1 VRTQATGLAL
11 VERLRRARTGW
22 LGLRAHP
29 KWLPRHNGQ
38 SVKPIGY
45 VAQSQSSDVEETQHH
60 SCVALTRAHN
70 YGRAGNLKGGDF
82 FMQNNTILAAHR
94 TELTQISNDREL
106 RQWIKNT
113 SRSIRRQQLRDLK
126 LDEFNQ
132 LWATIGTPAMAQLLI
147 SVRSRD
153 ISRAVRELTEDQTVE
168 LLSALPFDRTANAL
182 REMDTDRAQMILRL
196 LDAEYRAA
204 IEELL
209 SWPAESAGATMTPNF
224 LALPADLDAATGIEQ
239 LRQEAAH
246 PEATSYLYLL
256 DPDSQKLM
264 GVLSFHEL
272 ITADPRAKL
281 TEIANPVSTV
291 VEPTIDREEA
301 ANHLYEHDIK
311 ALPVVDDGSLRG
323 VITAEKAAEIMAT
336 ETTEDFQRLSAATD
350 LKTTMKD
357 ASIRALY
364 RSRVGWLVI
373 LVFGNIFSGF
383 GIAYYESLIEQVV
396 VLVFFLP
403 LLIDSG
409 GNAGSQSATLMVRA
423 LATGQAQ
430 VKDWVRMLGKE
441 LSVALL
447 LGLSMAAAVSVI
459 GFWRG
464 GAEVAVVVSV
474 TMVLIVLVGCL
485 IGMSL
490 PFLLTKL
497 KLDPASASAPLITSI
512 CDGAGVLIY
521 FFTASQI
528 LL

>member
-1 VRTQATGLAL
+1 
-11 VERLRRARTGW
+11 
-22 LGLRAHP
+22 
-29 KWLPRHNGQ
+29 
-38 SVKPIGY
+38 
-45 VAQSQSSDVEETQHH
+45 
-60 SCVALTRAHN
+60 
-70 YGRAGNLKGGDF
+70 
-82 FMQNNTILAAHR
+82 MQNNTTMAAQR
-94 TELTQISNDREL
+94 AELTQISNDRER

-113 SRSIRRQQLRDLK
+113 TRSVRRQQLRELE
-126 LDEFNQ
+126 LEQFTA
-132 LWATIGTPAMAQLLI
+132 LWRDVGTPAMAQLLI

-153 ISRAVRELTEDQTVE
+153 ISRAVRELDEEQTVE
-168 LLSALPFDRTANAL
+168 LLSALPYDRTANAL
-182 REMDTDRAQMILRL
+182 REMDDDRSALILSVLRP
-196 LDAEYRAA
+196 DYRGAV
-204 IEELL
+204 EELL

-224 LALPADLDAATGIEQ
+224 LTLPATVDAATGIEQ
-239 LRQEAAH
+239 LRAQSTH

-256 DPDSQKLM
+256 NDDEKLV

-272 ITADPRAKL
+272 ISADPRAKL
-281 TEIANPVSTV
+281 KDIANPVSTTV
-291 VEPTIDREEA
+291 APEVDREEA

-311 ALPVVDDGSLRG
+311 ALPVVDNGSLRG

-336 ETTEDFQRLSAATD
+336 ETTEDFQRMSASAD

-364 RSRVGWLVI
+364 RSRVGWLLI

-423 LATGQAQ
+423 LATGQAH
-430 VKDWVRMLGKE
+430 VKDWFKMLGKE
-441 LSVALL
+441 LAVALL
-447 LGLSMAAAVSVI
+447 LGLSMAAAVSII

-464 GAEVAVVVSV
+464 GVEVALVVSL
-474 TMVLIVLVGCL
+474 TMILIVLVGCL

-512 CDGAGVLIY
+512 CDGTGVLIY
-521 FFTASQI
+521 FFIASQI

>member
-1 VRTQATGLAL
+1 
-11 VERLRRARTGW
+11 
-22 LGLRAHP
+22 
-29 KWLPRHNGQ
+29 
-38 SVKPIGY
+38 
-45 VAQSQSSDVEETQHH
+45 
-60 SCVALTRAHN
+60 
-70 YGRAGNLKGGDF
+70 
-82 FMQNNTILAAHR
+82 MQNNSILAAQR

-113 SRSIRRQQLRDLK
+113 SRSVRRQQLRELDLDAFTK
-126 LDEFNQ
+126 LWHE
-132 LWATIGTPAMAQLLI
+132 IGTPAMAQLLV

-153 ISRAVRELTEDQTVE
+153 ISRAVHDLDEPQTVE
-168 LLSALPFDRTANAL
+168 LLSALPYDRTANAL
-182 REMDTDRAQMILRL
+182 REMDDDRAQLILSV
-196 LDAEYRAA
+196 LDVEYREAV
-204 IEELL
+204 EELL

-224 LALPADLDAATGIEQ
+224 LSLPSNLDAASGIEH
-239 LRQEAAH
+239 LREQVTH
-246 PEATSYLYLL
+246 PEATSYLYLV
-256 DPDSQKLM
+256 DPDSQKLV
-264 GVLSFHEL
+264 GVMSFHEL
-272 ITADPRAKL
+272 ITSDPRAKL
-281 TEIANPVSTV
+281 IEIANPVTTTV
-291 VEPTIDREEA
+291 DPHIDREEA

-311 ALPVVDDGSLRG
+311 ALPVVDNGSLRG

-336 ETTEDFQRLSAATD
+336 ETTEDFQRMSASAD

-357 ASIRALY
+357 ASVRALY

-423 LATGQAQ
+423 LATGQAHL
-430 VKDWVRMLGKE
+430 KDWVKMLGKE
-441 LSVALL
+441 LAVALL

-464 GAEVAVVVSV
+464 GAEVALVVSL

-497 KLDPASASAPLITSI
+497 NLDPASASAPLITSI
-512 CDGAGVLIY
+512 CDGTGVLIY
-521 FFTASQI
+521 FFIASQI